1 MEAVIGL
8 EIHVQMTSLKTK
20 LFCSCPADYRGAP
33 PNTHVCPVCL
43 GLPGA
48 LPVVNREAV
57 RKAVMLALA
66 LNCRRIAGKVVFSRK
81 HYFYPDL
88 PKNYQITQFKGGGGA
103 PIAEDGYLELEMG
116 GGVRRVRIRRI
127 NMEEDPGRL
136 VYTEGDITSSPEVLV
151 DYNRSGIALLEIVT
165 EPDLSSPGEARVF
178 LEKLRAIIEYLGIAD
193 LSLEGAMRV
202 DANISLPRGARVE
215 VKNIGSVREVEKA
228 LSYEV
233 VRQKALLSRGA
244 PVGRETRHWDP
255 VRGVTRP
262 LRVKE
267 EEEDYRYF
275 PDPDLPPIPLPQEL
289 VDAAAALLPELPDAR
304 MRRFVEEHG
313 LRREIAYALAM
324 DKRLADFYEET
335 LKHYWAPRLTAVMLA
350 VDYLSFLEKNR
361 LRMGEDKLTP
371 ELLAKL
377 VRLVGENV
385 ITPEQGKHLLFRVA
399 REGVDPEEVVEKEGL
414 RALRSEEELR
424 GIVIR
429 VVEAN
434 PKAVSDAARNPKAV
448 NFLVGRVMRETQGRA
463 EPRLVRRL
471 VVEELRRRGVRIE
484 A

>member
-20 LFCSCPADYRGAP
+20 LFCRCPADYRGAP

-57 RKAVMLALA
+57 KKAVMLALA
-66 LNCRRIAGKVVFSRK
+66 LNCRHIAEKVVFSRK

-103 PIAEDGYLELEMG
+103 PIAEDGYLELLQG

-127 NMEEDPGRL
+127 NVEEDPGRL
-136 VYTEGDITSSPEVLV
+136 VYTEGDITSSPEVLI

-165 EPDLSSPGEARVF
+165 EPDLRSPKEARLF
-178 LEKLRAIIEYLGIAD
+178 LEKLRAIVEYLDIAD
-193 LSLEGAMRV
+193 LSLEGSMRV
-202 DANISLPRGARVE
+202 DANISLPGGARVE
-215 VKNIGSVREVEKA
+215 VKNIGSVKEVEKA

-233 VRQKALLSRGA
+233 VRQRALLSRGA
-244 PVGRETRHWDP
+244 AIGRETRHWDP
-255 VRGVTRP
+255 LRGVTRP

-275 PDPDLPPIPLPQEL
+275 PDPDLPPIPLPREL
-289 VDAAAALLPELPDAR
+289 IDSAVAMLPELPDAR

-313 LRREIAYALAM
+313 LSRELAYALAM

-335 LKHYWAPRLTAVMLA
+335 LKRFWAPRLVAVMLA
-350 VDYLSFLEKNR
+350 VDYLGFLEKNR
-361 LRMGEDKLTP
+361 LRMGEDRLNP
-371 ELLAKL
+371 DLLAKL
-377 VRLVGENV
+377 ARLVEEKV

-399 REGVDPEEVVEKEGL
+399 REGVDPVEIVEREGL
-414 RALRSEEELR
+414 KALRSEEELR
-424 GIVIR
+424 RIVER

-434 PKAVSDAARNPKAV
+434 PKAVADAARNPKAV
-448 NFLVGRVMRETQGRA
+448 NFLVGRVMRETRGRA

-471 VVEELRRRGVRIE
+471 VVEELRRRGVE
-484 A
+484 VGE